1 MTDFKSDFA
10 DLIDKLKDHKGLVTA
25 TTVQHKNIAR
35 GKDLAQYRR
44 ELLACAVKDGYAWDN
59 WKRSTDNKYGIYFAN
74 VENSR
79 QKCFFDH
86 VVLMDD
92 LIGDMP
98 PAIFLDWGL
107 SMWQCKKWEVLKAEW
122 IEVYK
127 AFCLHQNGEILSTKN
142 LYFSKDKGIN
152 RSRLVMVKMY
162 IAMYEAIKVGWDERP
177 LPKIFLF
184 PDYNTLFVRYLYNV
198 STLELL
204 GTLFPQNKEMKYSST
219 YSNLIE
225 NRYHHRKGFH
235 YPEQYGEG
243 YETEKDAF
251 QKSSKFLDESAQE
264 SIPEGWRG
272 LIFPVSQMLYCLE
285 QSSNP
290 QVIEAS
296 KKWREAL
303 SALDDLTISLHRPLR
318 ERVVNRKNFL
328 EEP

>member
-1 MTDFKSDFA
+1 MTDFESDFA

-25 TTVQHKNIAR
+25 TTVNNKNIAR
-35 GKDLAQYRR
+35 TKTPQYRR
-44 ELLACAVKDGYAWDN
+44 DLLLRAVKDGYAWDN
-59 WKRSTDNKYGIYFAN
+59 WKDSTDNKYGIYFAN

-86 VVLMDD
+86 VVLMDN

-107 SMWQCKKWEVLKAEW
+107 SLYQCKLWEVLKAEW

-127 AFCLHQNGEILSTKN
+127 AFCLHQNGETISTKN
-142 LYFSKDKGIN
+142 LYFSKDKDIN
-152 RSRLVMVKMY
+152 RCRLVRVKMY
-162 IAMYEAIKVGWDERP
+162 IAMYEAIKIGWDERP

-184 PDYNTLFVRYLYNV
+184 PDHNTLFVRYLYNE
-198 STLELL
+198 SILEFQQL
-204 GTLFPQNKEMKYSST
+204 LFPQNGKMKYNST

-225 NRYHHRKGFH
+225 NRSHHRAGFH
-235 YPEQYGEG
+235 YPEQYGDD
-243 YETEKDAF
+243 YETEKYAF
-251 QKSSKFLDESAQE
+251 IKSLKFSDESAQE
-264 SIPEGWRG
+264 SIAEGWRD

-296 KKWREAL
+296 KKWREAV
-303 SALDDLTISLHRPLR
+303 SALDDLTISLIRPLR
-318 ERVVNRKNFL
+318 ESVANRKNFL